1 MTISVVIPT
10 LNEAPSVA
18 AAVASARAALGDCE
32 VLVIDAG
39 STDGTA
45 EAASAAGAIVV
56 TAAGSRAEAMN
67 MGASAAAGD
76 VLLFLHA
83 DTTLPAGAAA
93 AISTALRHRGAGAFR
108 ISFDHPR
115 PVVEL
120 LVNARSRLFRVVYG
134 DQAIFA
140 SRAAFER
147 VGGYRPLPIMEDRD
161 LARRLRRSGGLA
173 LLPLRVTT
181 SSRRHRTDGGLRTL
195 ARGLLIQLLYTLRVP
210 PERLARRYP
219 PVR

>member
-1 MTISVVIPT
+1 VTISVVIPT
-10 LNEAPSVA
+10 LDEAATVA
-18 AAVASARAALGDCE
+18 AAVASARAVLGDCQ

-39 STDGTA
+39 SGDGTA
-45 EAASAAGAIVV
+45 EAAASAGAIVV
-56 TAAGSRAEAMN
+56 TVAGSRAEAMN
-67 MGASAAAGD
+67 AGASMASGD

-83 DTTLPAGAAA
+83 DTALPAGASAAIAA
-93 AISTALRHRGAGAFR
+93 ALRRCGAGAFR
-108 ISFDHPR
+108 IGFDRPR
-115 PVVEL
+115 PAVER
-120 LVNARSRLFRVVYG
+120 LVNARSRLFKVVYG

-140 SRAAFER
+140 SRTAFER
-147 VGGYRPLPIMEDRD
+147 VGGYRPIPIMEDRD

-181 SSRRHRTDGGLRTL
+181 SSRRHRSGGGLRTL
-195 ARGLLIQLLYTLRVP
+195 ARGWLIQFLYTLRVP